1 METNAPSPTA
11 NLSAA
16 SGIAHKASIHAREGV
31 AGGRT
36 PHTQPRHRHPPPPR
50 LPRLARPAPQR
61 PRLRHKMNPPPLL
74 DGPLSPQSERS
85 LLHLISC
92 VAR

>member
-11 NLSAA
+11 NLSVA
-16 SGIAHKASIHAREGV
+16 SGTAHKASIHAREAV
-31 AGGRT
+31 SGGRT
-36 PHTQPRHRHPPPPR
+36 LHTQLHLRHPPPPR
-50 LPRLARPAPQR
+50 LPRLAQPAPQR

-74 DGPLSPQSERS
+74 DGSHSPQSERS